1 MCWRCGQTSTL
12 LRFYLSL
19 LCLVLQIHGREINV
33 TIDDQ
38 FGDPTTGQIVQYN
51 PSGAW
56 QPGQSC
62 EACTAKPQPINNAY
76 NGTWTDGTF
85 FPEGTGMNGLSGQ
98 IISASVPFIGTAV
111 YVQAILTG
119 SITSPDGNSDFTFYI
134 DNVTSGVF
142 QRAPNGDNAYHFGQT
157 IFSKTGLSDSLH
169 TITIESGRAG
179 NKSLVLLDS
188 IIYTKQVQQN
198 STSNPDNSSSS
209 QSGSSSSNIGIIIGP
224 VVGGVIVAGAILVLL
239 FFLRRRRQGQRVRIL
254 LDSPPMEYVSP
265 ARAGSTSNPG
275 LNNDASHIDPFITN
289 SNTPYTHSNSSGFY
303 AASNHGAAGTGS
315 AIASQSAFDFTGPSA
330 QAGLSESDA
339 SSQHVA
345 TGRNMADYG
354 RVDESQ
360 IDASTALAS
369 PPAYSEVDSSGS
381 SNVSRLPNPYSQGPR
396 LA

>member
-1 MCWRCGQTSTL
+1 MRWRYWQTSTL
-12 LRFYLSL
+12 FRVYLSL
-19 LCLVLQIHGREINV
+19 LCLVLQIHGYEVNV

-38 FGDPTTGQIVQYN
+38 FGDPTTGQVIQYN

-56 QPGQSC
+56 QSGQSC
-62 EACTAKPQPINNAY
+62 EPCTAKPRPISNAH

-85 FPEGTGMNGLSGQ
+85 FPQGTGTNGFSGQ

-142 QRAPNGDNAYHFGQT
+142 QRAPNGDNTYQFNQT
-157 IFSKTGLSDSLH
+157 VFSRTGLSNSLH
-169 TITIESGRAG
+169 TLTIESGRAG

-188 IIYTKQVQQN
+188 IIYTKENQN
-198 STSNPDNSSSS
+198 STSSSNSTSSPES
-209 QSGSSSSNIGIIIGP
+209 SSSSSNVGIIVGP
-224 VVGGVIVAGAILVLL
+224 VVGGVIVAGAIIALL

-254 LDSPPMEYVSP
+254 LDSPPMESVSP

-275 LNNDASHIDPFITN
+275 PNNDASHIDPFITN
-289 SNTPYTHSNSSGFY
+289 PNTPYTHSNSSGFY
-303 AASNHGAAGTGS
+303 AASNHGATGAGAT
-315 AIASQSAFDFTGPSA
+315 ITSQSVLGFAGPSA
-330 QAGLSESDA
+330 RSGLSESDA
-339 SSQHVA
+339 SSQYVA
-345 TGRNMADYG
+345 TGRNMTDYV

-360 IDASTALAS
+360 TDVNTALAS

-381 SNVSRLPNPYSQGPR
+381 SNVSRLPNPYSKEGLR

>member
-1 MCWRCGQTSTL
+1 MRWKCWRTSTL
-12 LRFYLSL
+12 FRFYLSL
-19 LCLVLQIHGREINV
+19 LCLVLQIHGREVNV

-38 FGDPTTGQIVQYN
+38 FGDPTTGQVIQYN

-56 QPGQSC
+56 HPGQSC
-62 EACTAKPQPINNAY
+62 EPCTAKPRPISNAH

-85 FPEGTGMNGLSGQ
+85 FPEGTGTNGLSGQ

-119 SITSPDGNSDFTFYI
+119 SITSPDGYSDFTFYI

-142 QRAPNGDNAYHFGQT
+142 QRAPNGDNTYQFNQT
-157 IFSKTGLSDSLH
+157 IFSKTGLSNSLH

-188 IIYTKQVQQN
+188 IIYTRQVQN
-198 STSNPDNSSSS
+198 STSNPDNQSSPE
-209 QSGSSSSNIGIIIGP
+209 SGSSSSNIGIVVGP
-224 VVGGVIVAGAILVLL
+224 VVGGVIVAGAILALL
-239 FFLRRRRQGQRVRIL
+239 FFMRRRRQGQRVRIL
-254 LDSPPMEYVSP
+254 LDSPPMESVSP

-275 LNNDASHIDPFITN
+275 PNNDASHIDPFITN

-303 AASNHGAAGTGS
+303 AASNHGAAS
-315 AIASQSAFDFTGPSA
+315 AGATIASQSALVFAGSSA
-330 QAGLSESDA
+330 QTGLSESDG
-339 SSQHVA
+339 SSQYVA
-345 TGRNMADYG
+345 TGRNLADYD

-360 IDASTALAS
+360 IDVSTALAS

-381 SNVSRLPNPYSQGPR
+381 SNVSRLPNPYSKGLR